1 MRKSVTEDKGVV
13 ADILDKAEVVW
24 LALADDDGPY
34 CVPVNFAVQGDTLFL
49 HSGPKGRKA
58 ACLDS
63 GAPLA
68 FSAAVD
74 MELKTSD
81 ENACKLGY
89 RFRSVM
95 GRGVPRAL
103 DGDEKMRALDLLTLK
118 YAGRP
123 MPYNEKYL
131 AVTGAYAID
140 IHSATAR
147 IKE

>member
-1 MRKSVTEDKGVV
+1 MRKGVTEDKGVL

-24 LALADDDGPY
+24 LALVDDEGPH
-34 CVPVNFAVQGDTLFL
+34 CVPVNFAVEGDTLFV
-49 HSGPKGRKA
+49 HSGKRGRKA

-74 MELKTSD
+74 MELKTSED
-81 ENACKLGY
+81 NACELGY

-95 GRGVPRAL
+95 GRGVPRRL
-103 DGDEKMRALDLLTLK
+103 TGDEKMRALDLITLK
-118 YAGRP
+118 YAGRA
-123 MPYNEKYL
+123 MPYNEKVL
-131 AVTGAYAID
+131 AITGAYAID
-140 IHSATAR
+140 MHSATAR

>member
-1 MRKSVTEDKGVV
+1 MRKGVTEDKAVV

-24 LALADDDGPY
+24 LALADDHGPH
-34 CVPVNFAVQGDTLFL
+34 CVPVNFAVQGDTLFV
-49 HSGPKGRKA
+49 HSGKRGRKA

-63 GAPLA
+63 GALMA

-81 ENACKLGY
+81 DNACELGY

-95 GRGVPRAL
+95 GNGTPRPL
-103 DGDEKMRALDLLTLK
+103 DGDEKLRALDLITLK
-118 YAGRP
+118 YAGRA
-123 MPYNEKYL
+123 MPYNEKVL
-131 AVTGAYAID
+131 AITAAYAID
-140 IHSATAR
+140 IKSATAR

>member
-1 MRKSVTEDKGVV
+1 MRKSVTEDKSVV

-24 LALADDDGPY
+24 LALADDEGPY

-49 HSGPKGRKA
+49 HSGKKGRKA

-74 MELKTSD
+74 VRFKTSD

-95 GRGVPRAL
+95 GCGVPRL
-103 DGDEKMRALDLLTLK
+103 LTGDEKMRALDLLTLK
-118 YAGRP
+118 YAGRT

-131 AVTGAYAID
+131 PVTAAYAID
-140 IHSATAR
+140 ITSATAR

>member
-1 MRKSVTEDKGVV
+1 MRKDVTEDKGVV

-24 LALADDDGPY
+24 LALADDDGPH
-34 CVPVNFAVQGDTLFL
+34 CVPVNFASEGDTLFI
-49 HSGPKGRKA
+49 HSGKKGRKA

-63 GAPLA
+63 GAPLG

-74 MELKTSD
+74 MRLKTSD
-81 ENACKLGY
+81 DEACKLGY

-95 GRGVPRAL
+95 GGGTPRLL
-103 DGDEKMRALDLLTLK
+103 DGDEKMRALDLITLK
-118 YAGRP
+118 YAGRA
-123 MPYNEKYL
+123 MPYNEKVL
-131 AVTGAYAID
+131 AVTAAYAID